1 MASVLQK
8 IRASKAEKKDSVPEM
23 SQISTNNLPL
33 MGPTTPGEVTPGG
46 NPMSGFGF
54 HNSGVSSPH
63 GSVLPSVQT
72 PYTPDAGTGG
82 SSVSWIGQR
91 EAFSIM
97 ASHLHKISRSK
108 WVASTEEITFFL
120 LGHLRFWHGA
130 DSFSLWKPFD
140 CRNWFSEDPN
150 VASGVVSSTLSWN
163 FELRWILRIR
173 LLNDLAS
180 LSLSLFWTRLF
191 VLVKGNTSCAQL
203 QIHDWSPS
211 TKLWQYWMLRLRSR
225 LWVSFFTLR
234 NRSNFA
240 HSSSPIPPPF
250 HSSLPRL
257 LQSSTRLPLV

>member
-54 HNSGVSSPH
+54 HNSGLSSPH

-72 PYTPDAGTGG
+72 PYTPDAATGG

-108 WVASTEEITFFL
+108 WVASTEEITFFSPWPPSIL
-120 LGHLRFWHGA
+120 ARSWFIFSLKTFWLQKLVLWRSECRFW
-130 DSFSLWKPFD
+130 
-140 CRNWFSEDPN
+140 
-150 VASGVVSSTLSWN
+150 
-163 FELRWILRIR
+163 
-173 LLNDLAS
+173 
-180 LSLSLFWTRLF
+180 
-191 VLVKGNTSCAQL
+191 SCE
-203 QIHDWSPS
+203 
-211 TKLWQYWMLRLRSR
+211 
-225 LWVSFFTLR
+225 
-234 NRSNFA
+234 
-240 HSSSPIPPPF
+240 
-250 HSSLPRL
+250 
-257 LQSSTRLPLV
+257 